1 MSFRSTDQDQD
12 RFDQIVDL
20 KQDTFCYRPLREAI
34 VEELRSDEQFRV
46 LLVLSE
52 QSRQFVAARESQ
64 VGQGDSMRS
73 SIADYGEILD
83 EALHRRADELITE
96 LCASYVRQDDRWLA
110 EDPDSVDTTEIQAA
124 FDGIDQA
131 LQWLNDHE
139 EIVARLGITYPE
151 DKW

>member
-12 RFDQIVDL
+12 RFDQLVDL
-20 KQDTFCYRPLREAI
+20 KQDKFCYRPLREAI
-34 VEELRSDEQFRV
+34 AEELRSDEQFRV

-64 VGQGDSMRS
+64 VGHGDSIRN
-73 SIADYGEILD
+73 SIADYGETLD

-110 EDPDSVDTTEIQAA
+110 DDPDSVDTTEIQAA

>member
-1 MSFRSTDQDQD
+1 MSFRSTEQDQD
-12 RFDQIVDL
+12 RFDQIVEL

-34 VEELRSDEQFRV
+34 AEELRADEQFRV

-64 VGQGDSMRS
+64 VGCDNPMRN
-73 SIADYGEILD
+73 SIADHGETLD

-124 FDGIDQA
+124 FDGIDHA
-131 LQWLNDHE
+131 LQWLNNHK
-139 EIVARLGITYPE
+139 EIVTQLDITYPE